1 MTTPDP
7 AGPVARL
14 LRYANEVH
22 GLAGRCGRPDLAEVL
37 AASAARWKDE
47 CTDIVVAGAQKRGKS
62 RLLNT
67 LVGHPDLLPVD
78 ADVATNCFLSLRR
91 GPGPA
96 AVVHRSTEQGLVQTP
111 ITVESIPDYASMRGD
126 AGKRRD
132 VVSVDITL
140 DNPLLDGLRLLD
152 TPGVDS
158 LTVGHRQVTVAMLQ
172 RADALLFTLS
182 AQDQPVLRHELEF
195 LAEAAERVQAI
206 AFVLTKV
213 EDSAN
218 WQRLQEENKARL
230 RTFVTEAIAATPGR
244 AATLKALLEAPWIPV
259 SSKLAEAAEVKRR
272 EGRRERADTLRAR
285 SGMDVLERRLRG
297 FAEGR
302 ESARG
307 ATVVAAAL
315 SVLGSLATG
324 AGDDVAVGSED
335 EGDVTTRLAEVDA
348 ELTGLAEL
356 SARRR
361 AGAVANTF
369 LGREVAGIV
378 AARVAE
384 IRQPYENAIATLKS
398 QAQLDKYMT
407 ELPESA
413 QRSLEAAWTQIV
425 YDVETLA
432 RTTLNSFAGDLGLDP
447 VELAADRRAM
457 PNLTQVQVK
466 GDQAADDPVNVDMV
480 RDVLPS
486 VSMGLSFGGLAAA
499 LLGPVGFILVA
510 PALGAAIFMGRRS
523 LEKVQRSQAAI
534 RGALRDQFAV
544 VSREMTLDL
553 ERMVATWRVGVEQA
567 ADESLLRRRKELEG
581 RRAELKSASAR
592 SAADRLRAR
601 QSGKDRI
608 AAIDALTARGH
619 ELRGELATA
628 VAALGAAVAPPA
640 TSATPAAPGA
650 PVGA

>member
-7 AGPVARL
+7 NGPVARL

-22 GLAGRCGRPDLAEVL
+22 ALAGRCGRKDLAEVL
-37 AASAARWKDE
+37 AACAARWKDE

-67 LVGHPDLLPVD
+67 LVGHPDLVPVD

-91 GPGPA
+91 GPKLT
-96 AVVHRSTEQGLVQTP
+96 AVVHRSTDAGPVQLP

-218 WQRLQEENKARL
+218 WRTLMEENQARL
-230 RTFVTEAIAATPGR
+230 RTFVTEAVAENPARAVTLTP
-244 AATLKALLEAPWIPV
+244 LLSAPWIPV
-259 SSKLAEAAEVKRR
+259 SSKLAEAAEAKRR
-272 EGRRERADTLRAR
+272 EGRLERADALRAR
-285 SGMDVLERRLRG
+285 SGMDALERHLRA

-315 SVLGSLATG
+315 SVLSSLSTTAQ
-324 AGDDVAVGSED
+324 DDVAAGSDD
-335 EGDVTTRLAEVDA
+335 EGDVTARLAQVEADLEGLT
-348 ELTGLAEL
+348 ELA
-356 SARRR
+356 ARRR

-384 IRQPYENAIATLKS
+384 IRQPYENAIATLKK
-398 QAQLDKYMT
+398 QEQVDRYMA
-407 ELPESA
+407 ELPMSV
-413 QRSLEAAWTQIV
+413 QRSLEAAWSQIV
-425 YDVETLA
+425 YDVESLA
-432 RTTLNSFAGDLGLDP
+432 RRTLDAFARDLGLDP
-447 VELAADRRAM
+447 VEFAADPSAM
-457 PNLTQVQVK
+457 PNLSQVQVRK
-466 GDQAADDPVNVDMV
+466 DASADVPGEVDMV

-486 VSMGLSFGGLAAA
+486 ASIGLSLGGFAAS
-499 LLGPVGFILVA
+499 LLGPVGFLLVA
-510 PALGAAIFMGRRS
+510 PAIGAAIFMGRRS
-523 LEKVQRSQAAI
+523 MEKVQRNQAAI
-534 RGALRDQFAV
+534 RGALRDQFAA

-567 ADESLLRRRKELEG
+567 ADESLMKRRKELEG
-581 RRAELKSASAR
+581 RRAELKAASAR
-592 SAADRLRAR
+592 SAADRRKAR
-601 QSGKDRI
+601 ESGQDRI
-608 AAIDALTARGH
+608 AAIETLTRRGQ
-619 ELRGELATA
+619 ELRRELATA
-628 VAALGAAVAPPA
+628 VAALGAGQEA
-640 TSATPAAPGA
+640 SPAAP
-650 PVGA
+650 

>member
-7 AGPVARL
+7 TGPVARL

-22 GLAGRCGRPDLAEVL
+22 ALAGQCGRQDLAEVL
-37 AASAARWKDE
+37 AACAGRWKDE

-91 GPGPA
+91 GPRLA
-96 AVVHRSTEQGLVQTP
+96 AVVHRSTDSGPLQTP
-111 ITVESIPDYASMRGD
+111 ITIESIPDYASMRGD

-172 RADALLFTLS
+172 RADALLFALS

-206 AFVLTKV
+206 VFVLTKV
-213 EDSAN
+213 EDSTN
-218 WQRLQEENKARL
+218 WRNLQEENKSRL
-230 RTFVTEAIAATPGR
+230 RTFVTEAIAADPAR
-244 AATLKALLEAPWIPV
+244 AATLAPLLEAPWIPV
-259 SSKLAEAAEVKRR
+259 SAKLAEAAEAKRR
-272 EGRRERADTLRAR
+272 EGREERANTLRAR
-285 SGMDVLERRLRG
+285 SGMDALERHLRA

-315 SVLGSLATG
+315 SVLGSLTTSAK
-324 AGDDVAVGSED
+324 DDVAAGSD
-335 EGDVTTRLAEVDA
+335 DDGDVAARLAEVDA
-348 ELTGLAEL
+348 DLAALAEL

-361 AGAVANTF
+361 AGMVANTF
-369 LGREVAGIV
+369 IGREVGGIV
-378 AARVAE
+378 GARVAE
-384 IRQPYENAIATLKS
+384 IRQPYENTIATLKK
-398 QAQLDKYMT
+398 QAQIDQYMA
-407 ELPESA
+407 ELPVSV
-413 QRSLEAAWTQIV
+413 QRSLEAAWSQIV
-425 YDVETLA
+425 YDVERLA
-432 RTTLNSFAGDLGLDP
+432 RTTLDAFARDLGLDP
-447 VELAADRRAM
+447 VELTADRQAM
-457 PNLTQVQVK
+457 PNLSQVQVK
-466 GDQAADDPVNVDMV
+466 GDMAAEAPESVDII

-486 VSMGLSFGGLAAA
+486 ASIGLSLGGFATA

-510 PALGAAIFMGRRS
+510 PAIGAAIFMGRRS
-523 LEKVQRSQAAI
+523 MEKVQRSQAAI

-544 VSREMTLDL
+544 VTREMTLDL
-553 ERMVATWRVGVEQA
+553 ERMVATWRVSVEQA
-567 ADESLLRRRKELEG
+567 ADDTLARRRRELET

-592 SAADRLRAR
+592 SAADRLKAR
-601 QSGKDRI
+601 KSGQERI
-608 AAIDALTARGH
+608 AAIGTLTTRGH
-619 ELRGELATA
+619 ELRKELAGA
-628 VAALGAAVAPPA
+628 VAALGTEQPVPA
-640 TSATPAAPGA
+640 GT
-650 PVGA
+650 

>member
-7 AGPVARL
+7 TGPVARL

-22 GLAGRCGRPDLAEVL
+22 ALAGQCGRKDLAEVL
-37 AASAARWKDE
+37 AACAGRWKDE

-91 GPGPA
+91 GPRLA
-96 AVVHRSTEQGLVQTP
+96 AVVHRSTDAGPVQTP

-218 WQRLQEENKARL
+218 WRALQEENKARL
-230 RTFVTEAIAATPGR
+230 RTFVTEAIAASPGR
-244 AATLKALLEAPWIPV
+244 AATLAPLLEAPWIPV
-259 SSKLAEAAEVKRR
+259 SAKLAEAAEVKRR
-272 EGRRERADTLRAR
+272 EGRTERADTLRAR
-285 SGMDVLERRLRG
+285 SGMDVLERHLRG

-302 ESARG
+302 DSARG

-324 AGDDVAVGSED
+324 AKDDVAVGSDD
-335 EGDVTTRLAEVDA
+335 EGDVTARLAEVDA
-348 ELTGLAEL
+348 GLAEL
-356 SARRR
+356 TELAGRRR

-378 AARVAE
+378 AARVSE
-384 IRQPYENAIATLKS
+384 IRQPYENTIATLKK
-398 QAQLDKYMT
+398 QAQIDQYMA
-407 ELPESA
+407 ELPESV
-413 QRSLEAAWTQIV
+413 QRSLEAAWSQIV
-425 YDVETLA
+425 YDVEKLA
-432 RTTLNSFAGDLGLDP
+432 RTTLDAFARDLGLDP
-447 VELAADRRAM
+447 VDLATDGRAM

-466 GDQAADDPVNVDMV
+466 GDMAADDPGSVDLI

-486 VSMGLSFGGLAAA
+486 ASIGLSLGGFATA

-510 PALGAAIFMGRRS
+510 PAIGAAIFMGRRS
-523 LEKVQRSQAAI
+523 MEKVQRSQAAI
-534 RGALRDQFAV
+534 RGALRDQFSV
-544 VSREMTLDL
+544 VAREMTLDL
-553 ERMVATWRVGVEQA
+553 ERMVATWRVGVEQT
-567 ADESLLRRRKELEG
+567 ADESLARRRRELET

-592 SAADRLRAR
+592 SAADRLKAR
-601 QSGKDRI
+601 KSGEDRI
-608 AAIDALTARGH
+608 AAIGTLTTRGQ
-619 ELRGELATA
+619 ELRRELATA
-628 VAALGAAVAPPA
+628 VAALGAERPVPAP
-640 TSATPAAPGA
+640 TT
-650 PVGA
+650 

>member
-7 AGPVARL
+7 NGPVARL

-22 GLAGRCGRPDLAEVL
+22 ALAGRCGREDLAKVL
-37 AASAARWKDE
+37 AACAGRWKDE

-91 GPGPA
+91 GPA
-96 AVVHRSTEQGLVQTP
+96 LTAVVHRSTDSGPVQTP

-132 VVSVDITL
+132 VVSVDVTL
-140 DNPLLDGLRLLD
+140 DTPLLDGLRLLD

-206 AFVLTKV
+206 VFVLTKV

-218 WQRLQEENKARL
+218 WQSLQEENKARL
-230 RTFVTEAIAATPGR
+230 RTFVTQAVAENPAR
-244 AATLKALLEAPWIPV
+244 AATLCPLLEAPWIPV
-259 SSKLAEAAEVKRR
+259 SSKLAEAAEARRR
-272 EGRRERADTLRAR
+272 EGRQERADTLRAR
-285 SGMDVLERRLRG
+285 SGMDVLERHLRG

-302 ESARG
+302 DSARG

-315 SVLGSLATG
+315 SVLGALTAG
-324 AGDDVAVGSED
+324 AEDDVAAGSDD
-335 EGDVTTRLAEVDA
+335 EGDVTARLAEVEA

-356 SARRR
+356 AGRRR

-384 IRQPYENAIATLKS
+384 IRQPYENAIATLKT
-398 QAQLDKYMT
+398 QAQLDKYMA
-407 ELPESA
+407 ELPESV
-413 QRSLEAAWTQIV
+413 QRSLEAVWSQIV
-425 YDVETLA
+425 YDVENLA
-432 RTTLNSFAGDLGLDP
+432 KGTLNAFARDLGLDP
-447 VELAADRRAM
+447 VELAADGRAM
-457 PNLTQVQVK
+457 PSLTQVQVK
-466 GDQAADDPVNVDMV
+466 GDLAADDPGHVDLV
-480 RDVLPS
+480 RDVLPAS
-486 VSMGLSFGGLAAA
+486 SMGLSFGGLAAA

-510 PALGAAIFMGRRS
+510 PAIGAAIFLGRRS

-544 VSREMTLDL
+544 VAREMTLDL
-553 ERMVATWRVGVEQA
+553 ERMVATWRVGVEQT
-567 ADESLLRRRKELEG
+567 ADESLMRRRKELEG
-581 RRAELKSASAR
+581 RRAELKTASTR
-592 SAADRLRAR
+592 SAADRRKAR
-601 QSGKDRI
+601 QSGEDRI
-608 AAIDALTARGH
+608 TAIASLTARGH
-619 ELRGELATA
+619 ELRKELAAA
-628 VAALGAAVAPPA
+628 VAALGAAPA
-640 TSATPAAPGA
+640 GTPGS
-650 PVGA
+650 

>member
-7 AGPVARL
+7 TGPVARL

-22 GLAGRCGRPDLAEVL
+22 ALAGQCGRQDLAEVL
-37 AASAARWKDE
+37 AACAGRWKDE

-91 GPGPA
+91 GPRLA
-96 AVVHRSTEQGLVQTP
+96 AVVHRSTDSGPLQTP
-111 ITVESIPDYASMRGD
+111 ITIESIPDYASMRGD

-172 RADALLFTLS
+172 RADALLFALS

-206 AFVLTKV
+206 VFVLTKV
-213 EDSAN
+213 EDSTN
-218 WQRLQEENKARL
+218 WRNLQEENRTRL
-230 RTFVTEAIAATPGR
+230 RTFVTEAIAADPAR
-244 AATLKALLEAPWIPV
+244 AATLAPLLEAPWIPV
-259 SSKLAEAAEVKRR
+259 SAKLAEAAEAKRR
-272 EGRRERADTLRAR
+272 EGREERANTLRAR
-285 SGMDVLERRLRG
+285 SGMDALERHLRA

-315 SVLGSLATG
+315 SVLGSLVTSAK
-324 AGDDVAVGSED
+324 DDVAAGSD
-335 EGDVTTRLAEVDA
+335 DDGDVTARLAEVDA
-348 ELTGLAEL
+348 DLAGLAEL

-361 AGAVANTF
+361 AGMVANTF
-369 LGREVAGIV
+369 IGREVGGIV
-378 AARVAE
+378 GARVAE
-384 IRQPYENAIATLKS
+384 IRQPYENTIATLKK
-398 QAQLDKYMT
+398 QAQIDQYMA
-407 ELPESA
+407 ELPVSV
-413 QRSLEAAWTQIV
+413 QRSLEAAWSQIV
-425 YDVETLA
+425 YDVEKLA
-432 RTTLNSFAGDLGLDP
+432 RTTLDAFARDLGLDP
-447 VELAADRRAM
+447 IELTADRQAM
-457 PNLTQVQVK
+457 PNLSQVQVR
-466 GDQAADDPVNVDMV
+466 GDMAAEAPESVDLI

-486 VSMGLSFGGLAAA
+486 ASIGLSLGGFATA

-510 PALGAAIFMGRRS
+510 PAIGAAIFMGRRS
-523 LEKVQRSQAAI
+523 MEKVQRSQAAI

-544 VSREMTLDL
+544 VTREMTLDL
-553 ERMVATWRVGVEQA
+553 ERMVATWRVSVEQA
-567 ADESLLRRRKELEG
+567 ADDTLARRRRELET

-592 SAADRLRAR
+592 SAADRLKAR
-601 QSGKDRI
+601 KSGQDRI
-608 AAIDALTARGH
+608 AAIGTLTTRGH
-619 ELRGELATA
+619 ELRKELAGA
-628 VAALGAAVAPPA
+628 VAALGTEQPVPA
-640 TSATPAAPGA
+640 GT
-650 PVGA
+650 

>member
-7 AGPVARL
+7 TGPVARL

-22 GLAGRCGRPDLAEVL
+22 ALAGQCGRQDLAEVL
-37 AASAARWKDE
+37 AACAGRWKDE

-91 GPGPA
+91 GPRLA
-96 AVVHRSTEQGLVQTP
+96 AVVHRSTDSGPLQTP
-111 ITVESIPDYASMRGD
+111 ITIESIPDYASMRGD

-172 RADALLFTLS
+172 RADALLFALS

-206 AFVLTKV
+206 VFVLTKV
-213 EDSAN
+213 EDSTN
-218 WQRLQEENKARL
+218 WRNLQEENRTRL
-230 RTFVTEAIAATPGR
+230 RTFVTEAIAADPAR
-244 AATLKALLEAPWIPV
+244 AATLAPLLEAPWIPV
-259 SSKLAEAAEVKRR
+259 SAKLAEAAEAKRR
-272 EGRRERADTLRAR
+272 EGREERANTLRAR
-285 SGMDVLERRLRG
+285 SGMDALERHLRA

-315 SVLGSLATG
+315 SVLGSLATS
-324 AGDDVAVGSED
+324 AKDDVAAGSD
-335 EGDVTTRLAEVDA
+335 DDGDVTARLAEVDA
-348 ELTGLAEL
+348 DLAGLAEL

-361 AGAVANTF
+361 AGMVANTF
-369 LGREVAGIV
+369 IGREVGGIV
-378 AARVAE
+378 GARVAE
-384 IRQPYENAIATLKS
+384 IRQPYENTIATLKK
-398 QAQLDKYMT
+398 QAQIDQYMA
-407 ELPESA
+407 ELPVSV
-413 QRSLEAAWTQIV
+413 QRSLEAAWSQIV
-425 YDVETLA
+425 YDVEKLA
-432 RTTLNSFAGDLGLDP
+432 RTTLDAFARDLGLDP
-447 VELAADRRAM
+447 VELTADRQAM
-457 PNLTQVQVK
+457 PNLSQVQVK
-466 GDQAADDPVNVDMV
+466 GDMAAEAPESVDLI

-486 VSMGLSFGGLAAA
+486 ASIGLSLGGFATA

-510 PALGAAIFMGRRS
+510 PAIGAAIFMGRRS
-523 LEKVQRSQAAI
+523 MEKVQRSQAAI

-544 VSREMTLDL
+544 VTREMTLDL
-553 ERMVATWRVGVEQA
+553 ERMVATWRVSVEQA
-567 ADESLLRRRKELEG
+567 ADDTLARRRRELET

-592 SAADRLRAR
+592 SAADRLKAR
-601 QSGKDRI
+601 KSGQDRI
-608 AAIDALTARGH
+608 AAIGTLTTRGH
-619 ELRGELATA
+619 ELRKELAGA
-628 VAALGAAVAPPA
+628 VAALGTEQPVPA
-640 TSATPAAPGA
+640 GT
-650 PVGA
+650 

>member
-7 AGPVARL
+7 TGPVARL

-22 GLAGRCGRPDLAEVL
+22 ALAGQCGRQDLAEVL
-37 AASAARWKDE
+37 AACAGRWKDE

-91 GPGPA
+91 GPRLA
-96 AVVHRSTEQGLVQTP
+96 AVVHRSTDSGPLQTP
-111 ITVESIPDYASMRGD
+111 ITIESIPDYASMRGD

-172 RADALLFTLS
+172 RADALLFALS

-206 AFVLTKV
+206 VFVLTKV
-213 EDSAN
+213 EDSTN
-218 WQRLQEENKARL
+218 WRNLQEENRTRL
-230 RTFVTEAIAATPGR
+230 RTFVTEAIAADPAR
-244 AATLKALLEAPWIPV
+244 AATLAPLLEAPWIPV
-259 SSKLAEAAEVKRR
+259 SAKLAEAAEAKRR
-272 EGRRERADTLRAR
+272 EGREERANTLRAR
-285 SGMDVLERRLRG
+285 SGMDALERHLRA

-315 SVLGSLATG
+315 SVLGSLATS
-324 AGDDVAVGSED
+324 AKDDVAAGSD
-335 EGDVTTRLAEVDA
+335 DDGDVTARLAEVDA
-348 ELTGLAEL
+348 DLAGLAEL

-361 AGAVANTF
+361 AGMVANTF
-369 LGREVAGIV
+369 IGREVGGIV
-378 AARVAE
+378 GARVAE
-384 IRQPYENAIATLKS
+384 IRQPYENTIATLKK
-398 QAQLDKYMT
+398 QAQIDQYMA
-407 ELPESA
+407 ELPVSV
-413 QRSLEAAWTQIV
+413 QRSLEAAWSQIV
-425 YDVETLA
+425 YDVEKLA
-432 RTTLNSFAGDLGLDP
+432 RTTLDAFARDLGLDP
-447 VELAADRRAM
+447 IELTADRQAM
-457 PNLTQVQVK
+457 PNLSQVQVR
-466 GDQAADDPVNVDMV
+466 GDMAAEAPESVDLI

-486 VSMGLSFGGLAAA
+486 ASIGLSLGGFATA

-510 PALGAAIFMGRRS
+510 PAIGAAIFMGRRS
-523 LEKVQRSQAAI
+523 MEKVQRSQAAI

-544 VSREMTLDL
+544 VTREMTLDL
-553 ERMVATWRVGVEQA
+553 ERMVATWRVSVEQA
-567 ADESLLRRRKELEG
+567 ADDTLARRRRELET

-592 SAADRLRAR
+592 SAADRLKAR
-601 QSGKDRI
+601 KSGQDRI
-608 AAIDALTARGH
+608 AAIGTLTTRGH
-619 ELRGELATA
+619 ELRKELAGA
-628 VAALGAAVAPPA
+628 VAALGTEQPVPA
-640 TSATPAAPGA
+640 GT
-650 PVGA
+650 

>member
-7 AGPVARL
+7 NGPVARL

-22 GLAGRCGRPDLAEVL
+22 ALAGRCGREDLAKVL
-37 AASAARWKDE
+37 AACAGRWKDE

-91 GPGPA
+91 GPA
-96 AVVHRSTEQGLVQTP
+96 LTAVVHRSTDSGPVQTP

-132 VVSVDITL
+132 VVSVDVTL
-140 DNPLLDGLRLLD
+140 DTPLLDGLRLLD

-206 AFVLTKV
+206 VFVLTKV

-218 WQRLQEENKARL
+218 WQSLQEENKARL
-230 RTFVTEAIAATPGR
+230 RTFVTQAVAENPAR
-244 AATLKALLEAPWIPV
+244 AATLCPLLEAPWIPV
-259 SSKLAEAAEVKRR
+259 SSKLAEAAEARRR
-272 EGRRERADTLRAR
+272 EGRQERADTLRAR
-285 SGMDVLERRLRG
+285 SGMDVLERHLRG

-302 ESARG
+302 DSARG

-315 SVLGSLATG
+315 SVLGALTAG
-324 AGDDVAVGSED
+324 AEDDVAAGSDD
-335 EGDVTTRLAEVDA
+335 EGDVTARLAEVEA

-356 SARRR
+356 AGRRR

-384 IRQPYENAIATLKS
+384 IRQPYENAIATLKT
-398 QAQLDKYMT
+398 QAQLDKYMA
-407 ELPESA
+407 ELPESV
-413 QRSLEAAWTQIV
+413 QRSLEAVWSQIV
-425 YDVETLA
+425 YDVENLA
-432 RTTLNSFAGDLGLDP
+432 KGTLNAFARDLGLDP
-447 VELAADRRAM
+447 VELAADGRAM
-457 PNLTQVQVK
+457 PSLTQVQVK
-466 GDQAADDPVNVDMV
+466 GDLAADDPGHVDLV
-480 RDVLPS
+480 RDVLPAS
-486 VSMGLSFGGLAAA
+486 SMGLSFGGLAAA

-510 PALGAAIFMGRRS
+510 PAIGAAIFLGRRS

-544 VSREMTLDL
+544 VAREMTLDL
-553 ERMVATWRVGVEQA
+553 ERMVATWRVGVEQT
-567 ADESLLRRRKELEG
+567 ADESLMRRRKELEG
-581 RRAELKSASAR
+581 RRAELKTASTR
-592 SAADRLRAR
+592 SAADRRRAR
-601 QSGKDRI
+601 QSGEDRI
-608 AAIDALTARGH
+608 TAIASLTTRGH
-619 ELRGELATA
+619 ELRKELAAA
-628 VAALGAAVAPPA
+628 VAALGAAPA
-640 TSATPAAPGA
+640 GTPGS
-650 PVGA
+650 

>member
-22 GLAGRCGRPDLAEVL
+22 ALAGQCGRKDLAEVL
-37 AASAARWKDE
+37 AACAGRWKDE

-67 LVGHPDLLPVD
+67 LVSHPDLLPVD

-91 GPGPA
+91 GPRLA
-96 AVVHRSTEQGLVQTP
+96 AVVHRGTDAGPVEMP
-111 ITVESIPDYASMRGD
+111 ITIESIPDYASMRGD

-218 WQRLQEENKARL
+218 WRALQEENKTRL
-230 RTFVTEAIAATPGR
+230 ATFVTEAIAADPRR
-244 AATLKALLEAPWIPV
+244 AATLAPLLEAPWIPV
-259 SSKLAEAAEVKRR
+259 SAKLAEAAEAKRR
-272 EGRRERADTLRAR
+272 EGRTERADTLRAR
-285 SGMDVLERRLRG
+285 SGMDVLERYLRG

-302 ESARG
+302 DSARG

-315 SVLGSLATG
+315 SVLASLATG
-324 AGDDVAVGSED
+324 AKDDVAAGSDD
-335 EGDVTTRLAEVDA
+335 EGDVTARLAEVDA
-348 ELTGLAEL
+348 GLAEL
-356 SARRR
+356 AELAGRRR

-378 AARVAE
+378 AARVSE
-384 IRQPYENAIATLKS
+384 IRQPYENTIATLKK
-398 QAQLDKYMT
+398 QAQIDQYMA
-407 ELPESA
+407 ELPESV
-413 QRSLEAAWTQIV
+413 QRSLEAAWSQIV
-425 YDVETLA
+425 YDVEKLS
-432 RTTLNSFAGDLGLDP
+432 RTTLDAFARDLGLDP
-447 VELAADRRAM
+447 VDLATDGRAM
-457 PNLTQVQVK
+457 PSLSQVQVR
-466 GDQAADDPVNVDMV
+466 GDLAADDPGSVDLV

-486 VSMGLSFGGLAAA
+486 ASIGLSLGGFATA

-510 PALGAAIFMGRRS
+510 PAIGAAIFMGRRS
-523 LEKVQRSQAAI
+523 MEKVQRSQAAI
-534 RGALRDQFAV
+534 RGALRDQFSV
-544 VSREMTLDL
+544 VAREMTLDL
-553 ERMVATWRVGVEQA
+553 ERMVATWRVGVEQT
-567 ADESLLRRRKELEG
+567 ADESLARRRRELET

-592 SAADRLRAR
+592 SAAERLKAR
-601 QSGKDRI
+601 KSGEDRI
-608 AAIDALTARGH
+608 AAIGTLTKRGE
-619 ELRGELATA
+619 ELRKELATA
-628 VAALGAAVAPPA
+628 VAALGAERPV
-640 TSATPAAPGA
+640 PAAT
-650 PVGA
+650 

>member
-7 AGPVARL
+7 TGPVTRL

-22 GLAGRCGRPDLAEVL
+22 ALAGQCGRKDLAEVL
-37 AASAARWKDE
+37 AACAGRWKDE

-67 LVGHPDLLPVD
+67 LVAHPDLLPVD

-91 GPGPA
+91 GPRLA
-96 AVVHRSTEQGLVQTP
+96 AVVHRSTDAGPVQTP

-218 WQRLQEENKARL
+218 WRALQEENKARL
-230 RTFVTEAIAATPGR
+230 RTFVTEAIAASPGR
-244 AATLKALLEAPWIPV
+244 AATLAPLLEAPWIPV
-259 SSKLAEAAEVKRR
+259 SAKLAEAAAVKRR
-272 EGRRERADTLRAR
+272 EGRTERADTLRAR
-285 SGMDVLERRLRG
+285 SGMDVLERHLRG

-302 ESARG
+302 DSARG

-324 AGDDVAVGSED
+324 AKDDVAVGSDD
-335 EGDVTTRLAEVDA
+335 EGDVTARLAEVDA
-348 ELTGLAEL
+348 GLAEL
-356 SARRR
+356 TELAGRRR

-378 AARVAE
+378 AARVSE
-384 IRQPYENAIATLKS
+384 IRQPYENTIATLKK
-398 QAQLDKYMT
+398 QAQIDQYMA
-407 ELPESA
+407 ELPESV
-413 QRSLEAAWTQIV
+413 QRSLEAAWSQIV
-425 YDVETLA
+425 YDVEKLA
-432 RTTLNSFAGDLGLDP
+432 RTTLDAFARDLGLDP
-447 VELAADRRAM
+447 VDLATDGRAM

-466 GDQAADDPVNVDMV
+466 GDIAADDPGSVDLI

-486 VSMGLSFGGLAAA
+486 ASIGLSLGGFATA

-510 PALGAAIFMGRRS
+510 PAIGAAIFMGRRS
-523 LEKVQRSQAAI
+523 MEKVQRSQAAI
-534 RGALRDQFAV
+534 RGALRDQFSV
-544 VSREMTLDL
+544 VAREMTLDL
-553 ERMVATWRVGVEQA
+553 ERMVATWRVGVEQT
-567 ADESLLRRRKELEG
+567 ADESLARRRRELET

-592 SAADRLRAR
+592 SAADRLKAR
-601 QSGKDRI
+601 KSGEDRI
-608 AAIDALTARGH
+608 AAIATLTTRGQ

-628 VAALGAAVAPPA
+628 VAALGAERPVPA
-640 TSATPAAPGA
+640 TTT
-650 PVGA
+650 

>member
-7 AGPVARL
+7 NGPVARL

-22 GLAGRCGRPDLAEVL
+22 ALAGRCGREDLAKVL
-37 AASAARWKDE
+37 AACAGRWKDE

-91 GPGPA
+91 GPA
-96 AVVHRSTEQGLVQTP
+96 LTAVVHRSTDGGPVQTP

-132 VVSVDITL
+132 VVSVDVTL
-140 DNPLLDGLRLLD
+140 DTPLLDGLRLLD

-206 AFVLTKV
+206 VFVLTKV

-218 WQRLQEENKARL
+218 WQSLQEENKARL
-230 RTFVTEAIAATPGR
+230 RTFVTQAVAENPAR
-244 AATLKALLEAPWIPV
+244 AATLCPLLEAPWIPV
-259 SSKLAEAAEVKRR
+259 SSKLAEAAEARRR
-272 EGRRERADTLRAR
+272 EGRQERADTLRAR
-285 SGMDVLERRLRG
+285 SGMDVLERHLRG

-302 ESARG
+302 DSARG

-315 SVLGSLATG
+315 SVLDALTAG
-324 AGDDVAVGSED
+324 AEDDVAAGSDD
-335 EGDVTTRLAEVDA
+335 EGDVTARLAEVEA

-356 SARRR
+356 AGRRR

-384 IRQPYENAIATLKS
+384 IRQPYENAIATLKT
-398 QAQLDKYMT
+398 QAQLDKYMA
-407 ELPESA
+407 ELPESV
-413 QRSLEAAWTQIV
+413 QRSLEAVWSQIV
-425 YDVETLA
+425 YDVENLA
-432 RTTLNSFAGDLGLDP
+432 KGTLNAFARDLGLDP
-447 VELAADRRAM
+447 VELAADGRAM
-457 PNLTQVQVK
+457 PSLTQVQVK
-466 GDQAADDPVNVDMV
+466 GDLAADDPGHVDLV
-480 RDVLPS
+480 RDVLPAS
-486 VSMGLSFGGLAAA
+486 SMGLSFGGLAAA

-510 PALGAAIFMGRRS
+510 PAIGAAIYLGRRS

-544 VSREMTLDL
+544 VAREMTLDL
-553 ERMVATWRVGVEQA
+553 ERMVATWRVGVEQT
-567 ADESLLRRRKELEG
+567 ADESLMRRRKELEG
-581 RRAELKSASAR
+581 RRAELKTASTR
-592 SAADRLRAR
+592 SAADRRRAR
-601 QSGKDRI
+601 QSGEDRI
-608 AAIDALTARGH
+608 TAIASLTTRGH
-619 ELRGELATA
+619 ELRTELAAA
-628 VAALGAAVAPPA
+628 VAALGAAPA
-640 TSATPAAPGA
+640 GTPGS
-650 PVGA
+650 

>member
-1 MTTPDP
+1 MTTPEQ

-22 GLAGRCGRPDLAEVL
+22 GLAGRCGRQDLAEVL

-91 GPGPA
+91 GPRLT
-96 AVVHRSTEQGLVQTP
+96 AVVHRNTGTGLVETP

-206 AFVLTKV
+206 VFVLTKV
-213 EDSAN
+213 EDSTN
-218 WQRLQEENKARL
+218 WRSLQEENQARL
-230 RTFVTEAIAATPGR
+230 RTFVTEAIAADPGR
-244 AATLKALLEAPWIPV
+244 AATLSPLLRAPWIPV
-259 SSKLAEAAEVKRR
+259 SSKLAEAAAAKRR
-272 EGRRERADTLRAR
+272 EGRAERADALRAR
-285 SGMDVLERRLRG
+285 SGMDVLERHLRG

-307 ATVVAAAL
+307 ATVVSAAL
-315 SVLGSLATG
+315 SVLNALATG
-324 AGDDVAVGSED
+324 AQDDVAAGSD
-335 EGDVTTRLAEVDA
+335 DAGDVTARLAKLDA
-348 ELTGLAEL
+348 ELAALGEL
-356 SARRR
+356 VARRR

-369 LGREVAGIV
+369 LGREVGGIV

-384 IRQPYENAIATLKS
+384 IRQPYENAIATLKK
-398 QAQLDKYMT
+398 QEQIDRYMA
-407 ELPESA
+407 ELPESV
-413 QRSLEAAWTQIV
+413 QRSLEAAWSQIV
-425 YDVETLA
+425 FDVEKLA
-432 RTTLNSFAGDLGLDP
+432 RTTLDAFARDLGLGP
-447 VELAADRRAM
+447 VELSADRSGM
-457 PNLTQVQVK
+457 PNLSQVQVK
-466 GDQAADDPVNVDMV
+466 GDQAADAPVDVDMV

-486 VSMGLSFGGLAAA
+486 ISMAASFGGLAAA
-499 LLGPVGFILVA
+499 MLGPIGFLLVA
-510 PALGAAIFMGRRS
+510 PAIGASIFLGRRS
-523 LEKVQRSQAAI
+523 LEKVQRNQAAI
-534 RGALRDQFAV
+534 RGALRDQFSV
-544 VSREMTLDL
+544 VAREMTLDL

-567 ADESLLRRRKELEG
+567 ADDSLTRRRKELES

-592 SAADRLRAR
+592 SAADRQKSR
-601 QSGKDRI
+601 QSGQDRI
-608 AAIDALTARGH
+608 SAINTLTRRGH
-619 ELRGELATA
+619 ALREELATA
-628 VAALGAAVAPPA
+628 VAALGAA
-640 TSATPAAPGA
+640 PAAAPA
-650 PVGA
+650 PVS

>member
-7 AGPVARL
+7 NSPVTRL

-22 GLAGRCGRPDLAEVL
+22 ALAGRCGRKDLAEVL
-37 AASAARWKDE
+37 ASCAARWKDE

-78 ADVATNCFLSLRR
+78 ADVATDCFLSVRR
-91 GPGPA
+91 GPRLT
-96 AVVHRSTEQGLVQTP
+96 AVVHRSTDAGPVQTP

-126 AGKRRD
+126 AGRRRD

-213 EDSAN
+213 EDSNN
-218 WQRLQEENKARL
+218 WRALMEENQARL
-230 RTFVTEAIAATPGR
+230 RTFVAQAVAENPAR
-244 AATLKALLEAPWIPV
+244 AETLEPLLTAPWIPV
-259 SSKLAEAAEVKRR
+259 SAKLAEAAAAKRR
-272 EGRRERADTLRAR
+272 EGRQERADALRAR
-285 SGMDVLERRLRG
+285 SGMDVLERHLRA

-302 ESARG
+302 EFARG
-307 ATVVAAAL
+307 ATVVSAAL
-315 SVLGSLATG
+315 SVLESLAAT
-324 AGDDVAVGSED
+324 AQDDVAAGSDD
-335 EGDVTTRLAEVDA
+335 EGDAAARLAQVEADLEGLN
-348 ELTGLAEL
+348 ELT
-356 SARRR
+356 ARRR

-384 IRQPYENAIATLKS
+384 IRQPYENAITALKK
-398 QAQLDKYMT
+398 QDQVDRYMA
-407 ELPESA
+407 ELPMSV
-413 QRSLEAAWTQIV
+413 QRSLEAAWSQIV
-425 YDVETLA
+425 YDVEVLA
-432 RTTLNSFAGDLGLDP
+432 RNTLDAFARDLGLDP
-447 VELAADRRAM
+447 VAFAADRGAM
-457 PNLTQVQVK
+457 PVLSQVEVRK
-466 GDQAADDPVNVDMV
+466 DAMADAPGEVDMI

-486 VSMGLSFGGLAAA
+486 ASIGLSLGGFAAT

-510 PALGAAIFMGRRS
+510 PAIGAAMFMGRRS
-523 LEKVQRSQAAI
+523 MEKVQRNQAAI
-534 RGALRDQFAV
+534 RTALRDQFAA

-553 ERMVATWRVGVEQA
+553 ERMVATWRVSVEQA
-567 ADESLLRRRKELEG
+567 ADEHLMRRRKELES
-581 RRAELKSASAR
+581 RRAELKAASAR
-592 SAADRLRAR
+592 SEAERKKAR
-601 QSGKDRI
+601 ESGQDRI
-608 AAIDALTARGH
+608 SAIGTLTRRGQ
-619 ELRGELATA
+619 ELRRELATA
-628 VAALGAAVAPPA
+628 VAALGAGPASAPA
-640 TSATPAAPGA
+640 GAAAPAG
-650 PVGA
+650 G

>member
-7 AGPVARL
+7 TGPVARL

-22 GLAGRCGRPDLAEVL
+22 ALAGQCGRQDLAEVL
-37 AASAARWKDE
+37 AACAGRWKDE

-91 GPGPA
+91 GPRLA
-96 AVVHRSTEQGLVQTP
+96 AVVHRSTDSGPLQTP
-111 ITVESIPDYASMRGD
+111 ITIESIPDYASMRGD

-172 RADALLFTLS
+172 RADALLFALS

-206 AFVLTKV
+206 VFVLTKV
-213 EDSAN
+213 EDSTN
-218 WQRLQEENKARL
+218 WRNLQEENKSRL
-230 RTFVTEAIAATPGR
+230 RTFVTEAIAADPAR
-244 AATLKALLEAPWIPV
+244 AATLAPLLAAPWIPV
-259 SSKLAEAAEVKRR
+259 SAKLAEAAEAKRR
-272 EGRRERADTLRAR
+272 EGREERANTLRAR
-285 SGMDVLERRLRG
+285 SGMDVLERHLRA

-315 SVLGSLATG
+315 SVLGSLTTSAK
-324 AGDDVAVGSED
+324 DDVAAGSD
-335 EGDVTTRLAEVDA
+335 DDGDVTARLAEVDA
-348 ELTGLAEL
+348 DLAALAEL

-361 AGAVANTF
+361 AGMVANTF
-369 LGREVAGIV
+369 IGREVGGIV
-378 AARVAE
+378 GARVAE
-384 IRQPYENAIATLKS
+384 IRQPYENTIATLKK
-398 QAQLDKYMT
+398 QAQIDQYMA
-407 ELPESA
+407 ELPVSV
-413 QRSLEAAWTQIV
+413 QRSLEAAWSQIV
-425 YDVETLA
+425 YDVERLA
-432 RTTLNSFAGDLGLDP
+432 RTTLDAFARDLGLDP
-447 VELAADRRAM
+447 VELTADRQAM
-457 PNLTQVQVK
+457 PNLSQVQVK
-466 GDQAADDPVNVDMV
+466 GDLAAEAPESVDII

-486 VSMGLSFGGLAAA
+486 ASIGLSLGGFATA

-510 PALGAAIFMGRRS
+510 PAIGAAIFMGRRS
-523 LEKVQRSQAAI
+523 MEKVQRSQAAI

-544 VSREMTLDL
+544 VTREMTLDL
-553 ERMVATWRVGVEQA
+553 ERMVATWRVSVEQA
-567 ADESLLRRRKELEG
+567 ADDTLARRRRELET

-592 SAADRLRAR
+592 SAADRLKAR
-601 QSGKDRI
+601 KSGQERI
-608 AAIDALTARGH
+608 AAIGTLTTRGH
-619 ELRGELATA
+619 ELRKELAGA
-628 VAALGAAVAPPA
+628 VAALGTEQPVPA
-640 TSATPAAPGA
+640 GT
-650 PVGA
+650 

>member
-7 AGPVARL
+7 NGPVARL

-22 GLAGRCGRPDLAEVL
+22 ALAGRCGREDLAKVL
-37 AASAARWKDE
+37 AACAGRWKDE

-91 GPGPA
+91 GPA
-96 AVVHRSTEQGLVQTP
+96 LTAVVHRSTDGGPVQTP

-132 VVSVDITL
+132 VVSVDVTL
-140 DNPLLDGLRLLD
+140 DTPLLDGLRLLD

-206 AFVLTKV
+206 VFVLTKV

-218 WQRLQEENKARL
+218 WQSLQEENKTRL
-230 RTFVTEAIAATPGR
+230 RTFVTQAVAENPAR
-244 AATLKALLEAPWIPV
+244 AATLCPLLEAPWIPV
-259 SSKLAEAAEVKRR
+259 SSKLAEAAEARRR
-272 EGRRERADTLRAR
+272 EGRQERADTLRAR
-285 SGMDVLERRLRG
+285 SGMDVLERHLRG

-302 ESARG
+302 DSARG

-315 SVLGSLATG
+315 SVLGALTAG
-324 AGDDVAVGSED
+324 AEDDVAAGSDD
-335 EGDVTTRLAEVDA
+335 EGDVTARLAEVEA

-356 SARRR
+356 AGRRR

-384 IRQPYENAIATLKS
+384 IRQPYENAIATLKT
-398 QAQLDKYMT
+398 QAQLDKYMA
-407 ELPESA
+407 ELPESV
-413 QRSLEAAWTQIV
+413 QRSLEAVWSQIV
-425 YDVETLA
+425 YDVENLA
-432 RTTLNSFAGDLGLDP
+432 KGTLNAFARDLGLDP
-447 VELAADRRAM
+447 VELAADGRAM
-457 PNLTQVQVK
+457 PSLTQVQVK
-466 GDQAADDPVNVDMV
+466 GDLAADDPGHVDLV
-480 RDVLPS
+480 RDVLPAS
-486 VSMGLSFGGLAAA
+486 SMGLSFGGLAAA

-510 PALGAAIFMGRRS
+510 PAIGAAIYLGRRS

-544 VSREMTLDL
+544 VAREMTLDL
-553 ERMVATWRVGVEQA
+553 ERMVATWRVGVEQT
-567 ADESLLRRRKELEG
+567 ADESLMRRRKELEG
-581 RRAELKSASAR
+581 RRAELKTASTR
-592 SAADRLRAR
+592 SAADRRRAR
-601 QSGKDRI
+601 QSGEDRI
-608 AAIDALTARGH
+608 TAIASLTTRGH
-619 ELRGELATA
+619 ELRTELAAA
-628 VAALGAAVAPPA
+628 VAALGAAPA
-640 TSATPAAPGA
+640 GTPGS
-650 PVGA
+650 

>member
-22 GLAGRCGRPDLAEVL
+22 ALAGQCGRKDLAEVL
-37 AASAARWKDE
+37 AACAGRWKDE

-67 LVGHPDLLPVD
+67 LVSHPDLLPVD

-91 GPGPA
+91 GPRLA
-96 AVVHRSTEQGLVQTP
+96 AVVHRGTDAGPVQTP

-218 WQRLQEENKARL
+218 WRALQEENKARL
-230 RTFVTEAIAATPGR
+230 RTFVTEAIAASPGR
-244 AATLKALLEAPWIPV
+244 AATLAPLLEAPWIPV
-259 SSKLAEAAEVKRR
+259 SAKLAEAAEVKRR
-272 EGRRERADTLRAR
+272 EGRTERADTLRAR
-285 SGMDVLERRLRG
+285 SGMDVLERHLRG

-302 ESARG
+302 DSARG

-324 AGDDVAVGSED
+324 AKDDVAVGSDD
-335 EGDVTTRLAEVDA
+335 EGDVTARLAEVDA
-348 ELTGLAEL
+348 GLAEL
-356 SARRR
+356 TELAGRRR

-378 AARVAE
+378 AARVSE
-384 IRQPYENAIATLKS
+384 IRQPYENTIATLKK
-398 QAQLDKYMT
+398 QAQIDQYMA
-407 ELPESA
+407 ELPESV
-413 QRSLEAAWTQIV
+413 QRSLEAAWSQIV
-425 YDVETLA
+425 YDVEKLA
-432 RTTLNSFAGDLGLDP
+432 RTTLDAFARDLGLDP
-447 VELAADRRAM
+447 VDLATDGRAM
-457 PNLTQVQVK
+457 PSLTQVQVK
-466 GDQAADDPVNVDMV
+466 GDLAADDPGSVDLI

-486 VSMGLSFGGLAAA
+486 ASIGLSLGGFATA

-510 PALGAAIFMGRRS
+510 PAIGAAIFMGRRS
-523 LEKVQRSQAAI
+523 MEKVQRSQAAI
-534 RGALRDQFAV
+534 RGALRDQFSV
-544 VSREMTLDL
+544 VAREMTLDL
-553 ERMVATWRVGVEQA
+553 ERMVATWRVGVEQT
-567 ADESLLRRRKELEG
+567 ADESLARRRRELET

-592 SAADRLRAR
+592 SAADRLKAR
-601 QSGKDRI
+601 KSGEDRI
-608 AAIDALTARGH
+608 AAIATLTTRGQ
-619 ELRGELATA
+619 ELRRELATA
-628 VAALGAAVAPPA
+628 VAALGAERPV
-640 TSATPAAPGA
+640 PAAT
-650 PVGA
+650 

>member
-7 AGPVARL
+7 NGPVARL

-22 GLAGRCGRPDLAEVL
+22 ALAGQCGRPDLAEVL
-37 AASAARWKDE
+37 AACAGRWKDE

-91 GPGPA
+91 GPRLA
-96 AVVHRSTEQGLVQTP
+96 AVVHRATGAGPVQTP
-111 ITVESIPDYASMRGD
+111 ITVESIPDYASLRGD

-140 DNPLLDGLRLLD
+140 DSPLLDGLRLLD

-218 WQRLQEENKARL
+218 WRSLMEENRARL
-230 RTFVTEAIAATPGR
+230 RTFVTEEIAASPAR
-244 AATLKALLEAPWIPV
+244 AATLAPLLEAPWIPV
-259 SSKLAEAAEVKRR
+259 SAKLAEAAEAKRR
-272 EGRRERADTLRAR
+272 EGRAERADSLRAR
-285 SGMDVLERRLRG
+285 SGMDVLERHLRG

-302 ESARG
+302 DSARG

-315 SVLGSLATG
+315 SVLGSLAAG
-324 AGDDVAVGSED
+324 ARDDVAAGSDD
-335 EGDVTTRLAEVDA
+335 EGDVTERLAAVDA
-348 ELTGLAEL
+348 GLAEL
-356 SARRR
+356 AELAGRRR
-361 AGAVANTF
+361 AGVVANTF

-384 IRQPYENAIATLKS
+384 IRQPYENTIATLKK
-398 QAQLDKYMT
+398 QAQIDQYMA
-407 ELPESA
+407 ELPESV
-413 QRSLEAAWTQIV
+413 QRSLEAAWSQIV
-425 YDVETLA
+425 YDVEKLA
-432 RTTLNSFAGDLGLDP
+432 RTTLDAFARDLGMDP
-447 VELAADRRAM
+447 VDLAGGGRAM
-457 PNLTQVQVK
+457 PGLSQVQVR
-466 GDQAADDPVNVDMV
+466 GDMAADDAGGVDLI

-486 VSMGLSFGGLAAA
+486 ASIGLSLGGFATA
-499 LLGPVGFILVA
+499 LLGPVGFVLVA
-510 PALGAAIFMGRRS
+510 PVIGAAIFAGRRS
-523 LEKVQRSQAAI
+523 MEKVQRSQAAI
-534 RGALRDQFAV
+534 RVALRDQFSV

-553 ERMVATWRVGVEQA
+553 ERMVATWRVGVEQT
-567 ADESLLRRRKELEG
+567 ADESLARRRKELET
-581 RRAELKSASAR
+581 RKAELKSASAR
-592 SAADRLRAR
+592 SAAERLKAR
-601 QSGKDRI
+601 KSGQERI
-608 AAIDALTARGH
+608 AAIGTLTTRGR
-619 ELRGELATA
+619 ELRAELASA
-628 VAALGAAVAPPA
+628 VAALGTGGP
-640 TSATPAAPGA
+640 SA
-650 PVGA
+650 

>member
-22 GLAGRCGRPDLAEVL
+22 ALAGQCGRKDLAEVL
-37 AASAARWKDE
+37 AACAGRWKDE

-67 LVGHPDLLPVD
+67 LVSHPDLLPVD

-91 GPGPA
+91 GPRLT
-96 AVVHRSTEQGLVQTP
+96 AVVHRGTDAGPVQMP
-111 ITVESIPDYASMRGD
+111 ITIESIPDYASMRGD

-218 WQRLQEENKARL
+218 WRALREENKARL
-230 RTFVTEAIAATPGR
+230 KTFVTEAISADPAR
-244 AATLKALLEAPWIPV
+244 AATLAPLLEAPWIPV
-259 SSKLAEAAEVKRR
+259 SAKLAEAAEAKRR
-272 EGRRERADTLRAR
+272 EGRTERADTLRAR
-285 SGMDVLERRLRG
+285 SGMDALERHLRG

-307 ATVVAAAL
+307 ATVVSAAL
-315 SVLGSLATG
+315 SVLASLATG
-324 AGDDVAVGSED
+324 AKDDVVAGSDD
-335 EGDVTTRLAEVDA
+335 EGDVVARLAEVDA
-348 ELTGLAEL
+348 GLAEL
-356 SARRR
+356 TELAGRRR
-361 AGAVANTF
+361 TGAVANTF

-378 AARVAE
+378 AARVSE
-384 IRQPYENAIATLKS
+384 IRQPYENTIATLKK
-398 QAQLDKYMT
+398 QAQIDQYMA
-407 ELPESA
+407 ELPESV
-413 QRSLEAAWTQIV
+413 QRSLEAAWSQIV
-425 YDVETLA
+425 YDVERLA
-432 RTTLNSFAGDLGLDP
+432 RTTLDAFARDLGLDP
-447 VELAADRRAM
+447 VDLATDGRAM
-457 PNLTQVQVK
+457 PSLSQVQVR
-466 GDQAADDPVNVDMV
+466 GDLAADDPGSVDLI

-486 VSMGLSFGGLAAA
+486 ASIGLSLGGFATA

-510 PALGAAIFMGRRS
+510 PAIGAAIFMGRRS
-523 LEKVQRSQAAI
+523 MEKVQRSQAAI
-534 RGALRDQFAV
+534 RGALRDQFSV
-544 VSREMTLDL
+544 VAREMTLDL
-553 ERMVATWRVGVEQA
+553 ERMVATWRVGVEQT
-567 ADESLLRRRKELEG
+567 ADESLARRRRELET
-581 RRAELKSASAR
+581 RRAELRSASAR
-592 SAADRLRAR
+592 SAAERLKAR
-601 QSGKDRI
+601 KSGEDRI
-608 AAIDALTARGH
+608 AAIGALTTRGE
-619 ELRGELATA
+619 ELRRELATA
-628 VAALGAAVAPPA
+628 VAALGAERPV
-640 TSATPAAPGA
+640 PAAT
-650 PVGA
+650 

>member
-22 GLAGRCGRPDLAEVL
+22 SLAGRCGRPDLAEVL
-37 AASAARWKDE
+37 ATSAARWKDE

-91 GPGPA
+91 GPRLT
-96 AVVHRSTEQGLVQTP
+96 AVVHRGTDKGPVQTP

-132 VVSVDITL
+132 VVSVDITV
-140 DNPLLDGLRLLD
+140 DNPLLEGLRLLD

-206 AFVLTKV
+206 VFVLTKV

-218 WQRLQEENKARL
+218 WRSLQEENRARL
-230 RTFVTEAIAATPGR
+230 RTFVTEAIAADPGR
-244 AATLKALLEAPWIPV
+244 AAVLAPLLEAPWIPV
-259 SSKLAEAAEVKRR
+259 SSKLAEAAEAKRR
-272 EGRRERADTLRAR
+272 QGRPERAEALRAR
-285 SGMDVLERRLRG
+285 SGMDVLERHLRG

-315 SVLGSLATG
+315 SALSSLKAG
-324 AGDDVAVGSED
+324 AKDDVAAGSDD
-335 EGDVTTRLAEVDA
+335 EGDVAARVAEVDA
-348 ELTGLAEL
+348 ELAGLAEL
-356 SARRR
+356 AGRRR

-398 QAQLDKYMT
+398 QSQLDKYMT
-407 ELPESA
+407 ELPESV
-413 QRSLEAAWTQIV
+413 QRSLEAAWSQIV
-425 YDVETLA
+425 YDVERLA
-432 RTTLNSFAGDLGLDP
+432 RTTLNSFAADLGLDP
-447 VELAADRRAM
+447 VELASDRRAM
-457 PNLTQVQVK
+457 PTLTQVQVK
-466 GDQAADDPVNVDMV
+466 GDQAADEPVNVDMV

-534 RGALRDQFAV
+534 RGALRDQFSV
-544 VSREMTLDL
+544 VAREMTLDL

-567 ADESLLRRRKELEG
+567 ADESMLRRRKELEG

-592 SAADRLRAR
+592 SAADRRRAR
-601 QSGKDRI
+601 ESGEDRI
-608 AAIDALTARGH
+608 AAIDTLTARGH
-619 ELRGELATA
+619 ELRRELAAA
-628 VAALGAAVAPPA
+628 VAALGSAA
-640 TSATPAAPGA
+640 SPAAPGVPA
-650 PVGA
+650 V

>member
-22 GLAGRCGRPDLAEVL
+22 ALAGQCGRKDLAEVL
-37 AASAARWKDE
+37 AACAGRWKDE

-67 LVGHPDLLPVD
+67 LVSHPDLLPVD

-91 GPGPA
+91 GPRLT
-96 AVVHRSTEQGLVQTP
+96 AVVHRGTDAGPVEMP
-111 ITVESIPDYASMRGD
+111 ITIESIPDYASMRGD

-218 WQRLQEENKARL
+218 WRALQEENKTRL
-230 RTFVTEAIAATPGR
+230 ATFVTEAIAADPRR
-244 AATLKALLEAPWIPV
+244 AATLAPLLEAPWIPV
-259 SSKLAEAAEVKRR
+259 SAKLAEAAEAKRR
-272 EGRRERADTLRAR
+272 EGRTERADTLRAR
-285 SGMDVLERRLRG
+285 SGMDVLERYLRG

-302 ESARG
+302 DSARG

-315 SVLGSLATG
+315 SVLASLATG
-324 AGDDVAVGSED
+324 AKDDVAAGSDD
-335 EGDVTTRLAEVDA
+335 EGDVTARLAEVDA
-348 ELTGLAEL
+348 GLAEL
-356 SARRR
+356 AELAGRRR

-378 AARVAE
+378 AARVSE
-384 IRQPYENAIATLKS
+384 IRQPYENTIATLKK
-398 QAQLDKYMT
+398 QAQIDQYMA
-407 ELPESA
+407 ELPESV
-413 QRSLEAAWTQIV
+413 QRSLEAAWSQIV
-425 YDVETLA
+425 YDVEKLS
-432 RTTLNSFAGDLGLDP
+432 RTTLDAFARDLGLDP
-447 VELAADRRAM
+447 VDLATDGRAM
-457 PNLTQVQVK
+457 PSLSQVQVR
-466 GDQAADDPVNVDMV
+466 GDLAADDPGSVDLV

-486 VSMGLSFGGLAAA
+486 ASIGLSLGGFATA

-510 PALGAAIFMGRRS
+510 PAIGAAIFMGRRS
-523 LEKVQRSQAAI
+523 MEKVQRSQAAI
-534 RGALRDQFAV
+534 RGALRDQFSV
-544 VSREMTLDL
+544 VAREMTLDL
-553 ERMVATWRVGVEQA
+553 ERMVATWRVGVEQT
-567 ADESLLRRRKELEG
+567 ADESLARRRRELET

-592 SAADRLRAR
+592 SAAERLKAR
-601 QSGKDRI
+601 KSGEDRI
-608 AAIDALTARGH
+608 AAIGTLTKRGE
-619 ELRGELATA
+619 ELRKELATA
-628 VAALGAAVAPPA
+628 VAALGAERPV
-640 TSATPAAPGA
+640 PAAT
-650 PVGA
+650 

>member
-7 AGPVARL
+7 TGPVARL

-22 GLAGRCGRPDLAEVL
+22 ALAGQCGRQDLAEVL
-37 AASAARWKDE
+37 AACAGRWKDE

-91 GPGPA
+91 GPRLA
-96 AVVHRSTEQGLVQTP
+96 AVVHRSTDSGPLQTP
-111 ITVESIPDYASMRGD
+111 ITIESIPDYASMRGD

-172 RADALLFTLS
+172 RADALLFALS

-206 AFVLTKV
+206 VFVLTKV
-213 EDSAN
+213 EDSTN
-218 WQRLQEENKARL
+218 WRNLQEENKTRL
-230 RTFVTEAIAATPGR
+230 RTFVTEAIAADPAR
-244 AATLKALLEAPWIPV
+244 AATLAPLLEAPWIPV
-259 SSKLAEAAEVKRR
+259 SAKLAEAAEAKRR
-272 EGRRERADTLRAR
+272 EGREERANTLRAR
-285 SGMDVLERRLRG
+285 SGMDTLERHLRA

-315 SVLGSLATG
+315 SVLGSLATS
-324 AGDDVAVGSED
+324 AKDDVAAGSD
-335 EGDVTTRLAEVDA
+335 DDGDVTARLTEVDA
-348 ELTGLAEL
+348 DLAGLAEL

-361 AGAVANTF
+361 AGMVANTF
-369 LGREVAGIV
+369 IGREVGGIV
-378 AARVAE
+378 GARVAE
-384 IRQPYENAIATLKS
+384 IRQPYENTIATLKK
-398 QAQLDKYMT
+398 QAQIDQYMA
-407 ELPESA
+407 ELPVSV
-413 QRSLEAAWTQIV
+413 QRSLEAAWSQIV
-425 YDVETLA
+425 YDVEKLA
-432 RTTLNSFAGDLGLDP
+432 RTTLDAFARDLGLDP
-447 VELAADRRAM
+447 VELTADRQAM
-457 PNLTQVQVK
+457 PNLSQVQVR
-466 GDQAADDPVNVDMV
+466 GDMAAEAPESVDLI

-486 VSMGLSFGGLAAA
+486 ASIGLSLGGFATA

-510 PALGAAIFMGRRS
+510 PAIGAAIFMGRRS
-523 LEKVQRSQAAI
+523 MEKVQRSQAAI

-544 VSREMTLDL
+544 VTREMTLDL
-553 ERMVATWRVGVEQA
+553 ERMVATWRVSVEQA
-567 ADESLLRRRKELEG
+567 ADDTLARRRRELET

-592 SAADRLRAR
+592 SAADRLKAR
-601 QSGKDRI
+601 KSGQDRI
-608 AAIDALTARGH
+608 AAIGTLTRRGH
-619 ELRGELATA
+619 ELRKELAGA
-628 VAALGAAVAPPA
+628 VAALGTEQPVPA
-640 TSATPAAPGA
+640 GT
-650 PVGA
+650 

>member
-7 AGPVARL
+7 NGPVARL

-22 GLAGRCGRPDLAEVL
+22 ALAGRCGREDLAKVL
-37 AASAARWKDE
+37 AACAGRWKDE

-91 GPGPA
+91 GPA
-96 AVVHRSTEQGLVQTP
+96 LTAVVHRSTDSGPVQTP

-132 VVSVDITL
+132 VVSVDVTL
-140 DNPLLDGLRLLD
+140 DTPLLDGLRLLD

-206 AFVLTKV
+206 VFVLTKV

-218 WQRLQEENKARL
+218 WQSLQEENKARL
-230 RTFVTEAIAATPGR
+230 RTFVTQAVAENPAR
-244 AATLKALLEAPWIPV
+244 AATLCPLLEAPWIPV
-259 SSKLAEAAEVKRR
+259 SSKLAEAAEARRR
-272 EGRRERADTLRAR
+272 EGRQERADTLRAR
-285 SGMDVLERRLRG
+285 SGMDVLERHLRG

-302 ESARG
+302 DSARG

-315 SVLGSLATG
+315 SVLDALTAG
-324 AGDDVAVGSED
+324 AQDDVAAGSDD
-335 EGDVTTRLAEVDA
+335 EGDVTARLAEVEA

-356 SARRR
+356 AGRRR

-384 IRQPYENAIATLKS
+384 IRQPYENAIATLKT
-398 QAQLDKYMT
+398 QAQLDKYMA
-407 ELPESA
+407 ELPESV
-413 QRSLEAAWTQIV
+413 QRSLEAVWAQIV
-425 YDVETLA
+425 YDVENLA
-432 RTTLNSFAGDLGLDP
+432 KGTLNAFARDLGLDP
-447 VELAADRRAM
+447 VELAADGRAM
-457 PNLTQVQVK
+457 PSLTQVQVK
-466 GDQAADDPVNVDMV
+466 GDLAADDPGHVDLV
-480 RDVLPS
+480 RDVLPAS
-486 VSMGLSFGGLAAA
+486 SMGLSFGGLAAA

-510 PALGAAIFMGRRS
+510 PAIGAAIFLGRRS

-544 VSREMTLDL
+544 VAREMTLDL
-553 ERMVATWRVGVEQA
+553 ERMVATWRVGVEQT
-567 ADESLLRRRKELEG
+567 ADESLMRRRKELEG
-581 RRAELKSASAR
+581 RRAELKTASTR
-592 SAADRLRAR
+592 SAADRRRAR
-601 QSGKDRI
+601 QSGEDRI
-608 AAIDALTARGH
+608 TAIASLTTRGH
-619 ELRGELATA
+619 ELRKELAAA
-628 VAALGAAVAPPA
+628 VAALGAAPA
-640 TSATPAAPGA
+640 GAPGN
-650 PVGA
+650 

>member
-7 AGPVARL
+7 NGPVARL

-22 GLAGRCGRPDLAEVL
+22 ALAGRCGREDLAKVL
-37 AASAARWKDE
+37 AACAGRWKDE

-91 GPGPA
+91 GPA
-96 AVVHRSTEQGLVQTP
+96 LTAVVHRSTDSGPVQTP

-140 DNPLLDGLRLLD
+140 DTPLLDGLRLLD

-206 AFVLTKV
+206 VFVLTKV

-218 WQRLQEENKARL
+218 WQSLQEENKARL
-230 RTFVTEAIAATPGR
+230 RTFVTQAVAENPAR
-244 AATLKALLEAPWIPV
+244 AATLCPLLEAPWIPV
-259 SSKLAEAAEVKRR
+259 SSKLAEAAEARRR
-272 EGRRERADTLRAR
+272 EGRQERADTLRAR
-285 SGMDVLERRLRG
+285 SGMDVLERHLRG

-302 ESARG
+302 DSARG

-315 SVLGSLATG
+315 SVLGALTAG
-324 AGDDVAVGSED
+324 AEDDVAAGSDD
-335 EGDVTTRLAEVDA
+335 EGDVTARLAEVEA

-356 SARRR
+356 AGRRR

-384 IRQPYENAIATLKS
+384 IRQPYENAIATLKT
-398 QAQLDKYMT
+398 QAQLDKYMA
-407 ELPESA
+407 ELPESV
-413 QRSLEAAWTQIV
+413 QRSLEAVWSQIV
-425 YDVETLA
+425 YDVENLA
-432 RTTLNSFAGDLGLDP
+432 KGTLNAFALDLGLDP
-447 VELAADRRAM
+447 VELAADGRAM
-457 PNLTQVQVK
+457 PSLTQVQVK
-466 GDQAADDPVNVDMV
+466 GDLAADDPGHVDLV
-480 RDVLPS
+480 RDVLPAS
-486 VSMGLSFGGLAAA
+486 SMGLSFGGLAAA

-510 PALGAAIFMGRRS
+510 PAIGAAIFLGRRS

-544 VSREMTLDL
+544 VAREMTLDL
-553 ERMVATWRVGVEQA
+553 ERMVATWRVGVEQT
-567 ADESLLRRRKELEG
+567 ADESLMRRRKELEG
-581 RRAELKSASAR
+581 RRAELKTASTR
-592 SAADRLRAR
+592 SAADRRRAR
-601 QSGKDRI
+601 QSGEDRI
-608 AAIDALTARGH
+608 TAIASLTTRGH
-619 ELRGELATA
+619 ELRTELAAA
-628 VAALGAAVAPPA
+628 VAALGAAPA
-640 TSATPAAPGA
+640 GAPGS
-650 PVGA
+650 

>member
-7 AGPVARL
+7 DGPVARL

-22 GLAGRCGRPDLAEVL
+22 ALAGRCGRQDLAEVL
-37 AASAARWKDE
+37 AACAGRWKDE

-91 GPGPA
+91 GPA
-96 AVVHRSTEQGLVQTP
+96 LTAVVHRSTDKGPVQLP

-140 DNPLLDGLRLLD
+140 DSPLLDGLRLLD

-218 WQRLQEENKARL
+218 WQSLQEENKARL
-230 RTFVTEAIAATPGR
+230 RAFVTQAVADNPAR
-244 AATLKALLEAPWIPV
+244 AATLGPLLSAPWIPV
-259 SSKLAEAAEVKRR
+259 SAKLAEAAAAKRR
-272 EGRRERADTLRAR
+272 EGRPERADSLRAR
-285 SGMDVLERRLRG
+285 SGMDALERHLRG

-315 SVLGSLATG
+315 SVLGALTAGAKDDLA
-324 AGDDVAVGSED
+324 AGSDD
-335 EGDVTTRLAEVDA
+335 EGDVAARLAGVDA
-348 ELTGLAEL
+348 ELTELAEL
-356 SARRR
+356 TGRRR

-384 IRQPYENAIATLKS
+384 IRQPYENAIATLKT
-398 QAQLDKYMT
+398 QAQLEKYMA
-407 ELPESA
+407 ELPESV
-413 QRSLEAAWTQIV
+413 QRSLEAVWSQIV
-425 YDVETLA
+425 YDVENLA
-432 RTTLNSFAGDLGLDP
+432 KGTLNAFARDLGLDP
-447 VELAADRRAM
+447 VELAADGRAM
-457 PNLTQVQVK
+457 PSLTQVQVK
-466 GDQAADDPVNVDMV
+466 GDQAADDPGHVDLV

-486 VSMGLSFGGLAAA
+486 ASMGLSFGGLAAA

-510 PALGAAIFMGRRS
+510 PAIGAAIFMGRRS

-553 ERMVATWRVGVEQA
+553 ERMVAAWRVSVEQT

-581 RRAELKSASAR
+581 RRADLKAASAR
-592 SAADRLRAR
+592 SAADRRKSR
-601 QSGKDRI
+601 QSGEDRM
-608 AAIDALTARGH
+608 AAIGSLTARGH
-619 ELRGELATA
+619 ELREELAAA
-628 VAALGAAVAPPA
+628 VAALGAG
-640 TSATPAAPGA
+640 TATPPG
-650 PVGA
+650 GS

>member
-1 MTTPDP
+1 MTTPEQ

-22 GLAGRCGRPDLAEVL
+22 GLAGRCGRQDLAEVL

-91 GPGPA
+91 GPRLT
-96 AVVHRSTEQGLVQTP
+96 AVVHRNTGTGLVETP

-206 AFVLTKV
+206 VFVLTKV
-213 EDSAN
+213 EDSTN
-218 WQRLQEENKARL
+218 WRSLQEENQARL
-230 RTFVTEAIAATPGR
+230 RTFVTEAIAADPGR
-244 AATLKALLEAPWIPV
+244 AATLSPLLRAPWIPV
-259 SSKLAEAAEVKRR
+259 SSKLAEAAAAKRR
-272 EGRRERADTLRAR
+272 EGRAERADALRAR
-285 SGMDVLERRLRG
+285 SGMDVLERHLRG

-307 ATVVAAAL
+307 ATVVSAAL
-315 SVLGSLATG
+315 SVLNALATG
-324 AGDDVAVGSED
+324 AQDDVAAGSD
-335 EGDVTTRLAEVDA
+335 DAGDVTARLAELDA
-348 ELTGLAEL
+348 ELAALGEL
-356 SARRR
+356 VARRR

-369 LGREVAGIV
+369 LGREVGGIV

-384 IRQPYENAIATLKS
+384 IRQPYENAIATLKK
-398 QAQLDKYMT
+398 QEQIERYMA
-407 ELPESA
+407 ELPESV
-413 QRSLEAAWTQIV
+413 QRSLEAAWSQIV
-425 YDVETLA
+425 FDVEKLA
-432 RTTLNSFAGDLGLDP
+432 RTTLDAFARDLGLGP
-447 VELAADRRAM
+447 VELSADRSGM
-457 PNLTQVQVK
+457 PNLSQVQVK
-466 GDQAADDPVNVDMV
+466 GDQAADAPVDVDMV

-486 VSMGLSFGGLAAA
+486 ISMAASFGGLAAA
-499 LLGPVGFILVA
+499 MLGPIGFLLVA
-510 PALGAAIFMGRRS
+510 PAIGTSIFLGRRS
-523 LEKVQRSQAAI
+523 LEKVQRNQAAI
-534 RGALRDQFAV
+534 RGALRDQFSV
-544 VSREMTLDL
+544 VAREMTLDL

-567 ADESLLRRRKELEG
+567 ADDSLTRRRKELEG

-592 SAADRLRAR
+592 SAADRQKSR
-601 QSGKDRI
+601 QSGQDRI
-608 AAIDALTARGH
+608 SAINTLTRRGH
-619 ELRGELATA
+619 ALREELATA
-628 VAALGAAVAPPA
+628 VAAI
-640 TSATPAAPGA
+640 GA
-650 PVGA
+650 PAPAPVPVS

>member
-7 AGPVARL
+7 NGPVARL

-22 GLAGRCGRPDLAEVL
+22 SLAGRCGREDLAKVL
-37 AASAARWKDE
+37 AACAGRWKDE

-91 GPGPA
+91 GPA
-96 AVVHRSTEQGLVQTP
+96 LTAVVHRSTDGGPVQTP

-140 DNPLLDGLRLLD
+140 DAPLLDGLRLLD

-218 WQRLQEENKARL
+218 WQSLQEENKARL
-230 RTFVTEAIAATPGR
+230 RTFVAQAVAENPAR
-244 AATLKALLEAPWIPV
+244 AATLGPLLEAPWIPV
-259 SSKLAEAAEVKRR
+259 SSKLAEAAEAKRR

-285 SGMDVLERRLRG
+285 SGMDVLERHLRG

-307 ATVVAAAL
+307 ATVVATAL
-315 SVLGSLATG
+315 SVLGALTAG
-324 AGDDVAVGSED
+324 AEDDVAAGSDD
-335 EGDVTTRLAEVDA
+335 EGDVTARLAEVEA
-348 ELTGLAEL
+348 ELAGLAEL
-356 SARRR
+356 AGRRR

-384 IRQPYENAIATLKS
+384 IRQPYENAIATLKT
-398 QAQLDKYMT
+398 QAQLEKYMA
-407 ELPESA
+407 ELPESV
-413 QRSLEAAWTQIV
+413 QRSLEAIWSQIV
-425 YDVETLA
+425 YDVENLA
-432 RTTLNSFAGDLGLDP
+432 KGTLNAFARDLGLDP
-447 VELAADRRAM
+447 VELAADGRAM
-457 PNLTQVQVK
+457 PSLTQVQVK
-466 GDQAADDPVNVDMV
+466 GDLAADDPGQVDLV
-480 RDVLPS
+480 RDVLPAS
-486 VSMGLSFGGLAAA
+486 SMGLSFGGLAAA
-499 LLGPVGFILVA
+499 LLGPVGFLLVA
-510 PALGAAIFMGRRS
+510 PAIGAAIFMGRRS

-544 VSREMTLDL
+544 VAREMTLDL
-553 ERMVATWRVGVEQA
+553 ERMVATWRVGVEQT
-567 ADESLLRRRKELEG
+567 ADESLMRRRKELEG
-581 RRAELKSASAR
+581 RRAELKTSSTR
-592 SAADRLRAR
+592 SAADRRKAR
-601 QSGKDRI
+601 QSGEDRI
-608 AAIDALTARGH
+608 AAIASLTTRGH
-619 ELRGELATA
+619 ELRKELAAA
-628 VAALGAAVAPPA
+628 VAALGAAPA
-640 TSATPAAPGA
+640 GTPGS
-650 PVGA
+650 

>member
-1 MTTPDP
+1 MTTPDQN
-7 AGPVARL
+7 GPVARL

-22 GLAGRCGRPDLAEVL
+22 SLASRCGRADLAEVL
-37 AASAARWKDE
+37 AACAARWKDE

-67 LVGHPDLLPVD
+67 LVGHPDLVPVD

-91 GPGPA
+91 GPKLA
-96 AVVHRSTEQGLVQTP
+96 AVVHRSTENGPVQTP
-111 ITVESIPDYASMRGD
+111 ITIESIPDYASMRGD

-218 WQRLQEENKARL
+218 WRSLMEENQARL
-230 RTFVTEAIAATPGR
+230 RTFVNEAVAENPAR
-244 AATLKALLEAPWIPV
+244 AVTLNPLLSAPWIPV
-259 SSKLAEAAEVKRR
+259 SSKLAEAAEAKRR
-272 EGRRERADTLRAR
+272 EGRQERADALRAR
-285 SGMDVLERRLRG
+285 SGMDVLERHLRG

-302 ESARG
+302 DSARG

-324 AGDDVAVGSED
+324 AKDDVAVGSDD
-335 EGDVTTRLAEVDA
+335 EGDITARLAEVEA
-348 ELTGLAEL
+348 GLERLTELA
-356 SARRR
+356 AKRR

-384 IRQPYENAIATLKS
+384 VRQPYENAISTLKK
-398 QAQLDKYMT
+398 QEQIDRYMA
-407 ELPESA
+407 ELPLSV
-413 QRSLEAAWTQIV
+413 QRSLEAIWSQIV
-425 YDVETLA
+425 YDVEMLS
-432 RTTLNSFAGDLGLDP
+432 RTTLDAFARDLGLDP
-447 VELAADRRAM
+447 VDLEADRRM
-457 PNLTQVQVK
+457 LPNLSQVQVR
-466 GDQAADDPVNVDMV
+466 GDMAAGAPESVDMV

-486 VSMGLSFGGLAAA
+486 ASIGLSLGGFAAT

-510 PALGAAIFMGRRS
+510 PAIGAAIFMGRRS
-523 LEKVQRSQAAI
+523 MEKVQRNQAAL
-534 RGALRDQFAV
+534 RSALRDQFSL

-553 ERMVATWRVGVEQA
+553 ERMVATWRVNVEQV
-567 ADESLLRRRKELEG
+567 ADESLMRRRKELES
-581 RRAELKSASAR
+581 RRAELKAASAR
-592 SAADRLRAR
+592 SAEDRRKAR
-601 QSGKDRI
+601 QSGQDRI
-608 AAIDALTARGH
+608 TAIDTLTKRGH
-619 ELRGELATA
+619 ELRKELATA
-628 VAALGAAVAPPA
+628 VAALGGGV
-640 TSATPAAPGA
+640 
-650 PVGA
+650 

>member
-7 AGPVARL
+7 NGPVARL

-22 GLAGRCGRPDLAEVL
+22 ALAGRCGREDLAKVL
-37 AASAARWKDE
+37 AACAGRWKDE

-91 GPGPA
+91 GPA
-96 AVVHRSTEQGLVQTP
+96 LTAVVHRSTDGGPVQTP

-132 VVSVDITL
+132 VVSVDVTL
-140 DNPLLDGLRLLD
+140 DTPLLDGLRLLD

-206 AFVLTKV
+206 VFVLTKV

-218 WQRLQEENKARL
+218 WQSLQEENKARL
-230 RTFVTEAIAATPGR
+230 RTFVTQAVAENPAR
-244 AATLKALLEAPWIPV
+244 AATLCPLLEAPWIPV
-259 SSKLAEAAEVKRR
+259 SSKLAEAAEARRR
-272 EGRRERADTLRAR
+272 EGRQERADTLRAR
-285 SGMDVLERRLRG
+285 SGMDVLERHLRG

-302 ESARG
+302 DSARG

-315 SVLGSLATG
+315 SVLGALTAG
-324 AGDDVAVGSED
+324 AEDDVAAGSDD
-335 EGDVTTRLAEVDA
+335 EGDVTARLAEVEA

-356 SARRR
+356 AGRRR

-384 IRQPYENAIATLKS
+384 IRQPYENAIATLKT
-398 QAQLDKYMT
+398 QAQLDKYMA
-407 ELPESA
+407 ELPESV
-413 QRSLEAAWTQIV
+413 QRSLEAVWSQIV
-425 YDVETLA
+425 YDVENLA
-432 RTTLNSFAGDLGLDP
+432 KGTLNAFARDLGLDP
-447 VELAADRRAM
+447 VELAADGRAM
-457 PNLTQVQVK
+457 PSLTQVQVK
-466 GDQAADDPVNVDMV
+466 GDLAADDPGHVDLV
-480 RDVLPS
+480 RDVLPAS
-486 VSMGLSFGGLAAA
+486 SMGLSFGGLAAA

-510 PALGAAIFMGRRS
+510 PAIGAAIYLGRRS

-544 VSREMTLDL
+544 VAREMTLDL
-553 ERMVATWRVGVEQA
+553 ERMVATWRVGVEQT
-567 ADESLLRRRKELEG
+567 ADESLMRRRKELEG
-581 RRAELKSASAR
+581 RRAELKTASTR
-592 SAADRLRAR
+592 SAADRRRAR
-601 QSGKDRI
+601 QSGEDRI
-608 AAIDALTARGH
+608 TAIASLTTRGH
-619 ELRGELATA
+619 ELRTELAAA
-628 VAALGAAVAPPA
+628 VAALGAAPA
-640 TSATPAAPGA
+640 GTPGS
-650 PVGA
+650 

>member
-7 AGPVARL
+7 NGPVARL

-22 GLAGRCGRPDLAEVL
+22 ALAGQCGRPDLAEVL
-37 AASAARWKDE
+37 AACAGRWKDE

-91 GPGPA
+91 GPRLT
-96 AVVHRSTEQGLVQTP
+96 AVVHRATDAGPVRTP

-140 DNPLLDGLRLLD
+140 DSPLLDGLRLLD

-218 WQRLQEENKARL
+218 WRSLMEENRARL
-230 RTFVTEAIAATPGR
+230 RTFVTEAIAETPGR
-244 AATLKALLEAPWIPV
+244 AATLAPLLEAPWIPV
-259 SSKLAEAAEVKRR
+259 SAKLAEAAEAKRR
-272 EGRRERADTLRAR
+272 EGRAERADSLRAR
-285 SGMDVLERRLRG
+285 SGMDVLERHLRG

-302 ESARG
+302 DSARG

-324 AGDDVAVGSED
+324 ARDDVAAGSDD
-335 EGDVTTRLAEVDA
+335 EGDVAERLAAVDA
-348 ELTGLAEL
+348 GLAEL
-356 SARRR
+356 TELAGRRR
-361 AGAVANTF
+361 AGVVANTF

-384 IRQPYENAIATLKS
+384 IRQPYENTIATLKK
-398 QAQLDKYMT
+398 QAQVDQYMA
-407 ELPESA
+407 ELPESV
-413 QRSLEAAWTQIV
+413 QRSLEAAWSQIV
-425 YDVETLA
+425 YDVEALS
-432 RTTLNSFAGDLGLDP
+432 RTTLDAFARDLGMDP
-447 VELAADRRAM
+447 VDLAGGGRAM
-457 PNLTQVQVK
+457 PGLSQVQVR
-466 GDQAADDPVNVDMV
+466 GDMAADDAGGVDLI

-486 VSMGLSFGGLAAA
+486 ASIGLSLGGFATA

-510 PALGAAIFMGRRS
+510 PAIGAAIFMGRRS
-523 LEKVQRSQAAI
+523 MEKVQRSQAAI
-534 RGALRDQFAV
+534 RGALRDQFSV
-544 VSREMTLDL
+544 VAREMTLDL
-553 ERMVATWRVGVEQA
+553 ERMVATWRVGVEQT
-567 ADESLLRRRKELEG
+567 ADESLARRRRELET
-581 RRAELKSASAR
+581 RKAELRSASAR
-592 SAADRLRAR
+592 SAAERLKAR
-601 QSGKDRI
+601 TSGQERI
-608 AAIDALTARGH
+608 ATIGTLTTRGR
-619 ELRGELATA
+619 ELRTELASA
-628 VAALGAAVAPPA
+628 VAALGAAG
-640 TSATPAAPGA
+640 TP
-650 PVGA
+650 V

>member
-7 AGPVARL
+7 NGPVARL

-22 GLAGRCGRPDLAEVL
+22 ALAGRCGREDLAKVL
-37 AASAARWKDE
+37 AACAGRWKDE

-91 GPGPA
+91 GPA
-96 AVVHRSTEQGLVQTP
+96 LTAVVHRSTDSGPVQTP

-132 VVSVDITL
+132 VVSVDVTL
-140 DNPLLDGLRLLD
+140 DTPLLDGLRLLD

-206 AFVLTKV
+206 VFVLTKV

-218 WQRLQEENKARL
+218 WQSLQEENKARL
-230 RTFVTEAIAATPGR
+230 RTFVTQAVAEDPAR
-244 AATLKALLEAPWIPV
+244 AATLCPLLEAPWIPV
-259 SSKLAEAAEVKRR
+259 SSKLAEAAEARRR
-272 EGRRERADTLRAR
+272 EGRQERADTLRAR
-285 SGMDVLERRLRG
+285 SGMDVLERHLRG

-302 ESARG
+302 DSARG

-315 SVLGSLATG
+315 SVLGALTAG
-324 AGDDVAVGSED
+324 AEDDVAAGSDD
-335 EGDVTTRLAEVDA
+335 EGDVTARLAEVEA

-356 SARRR
+356 AGRRR

-378 AARVAE
+378 TARVAE
-384 IRQPYENAIATLKS
+384 IRQPYENAIATLKT
-398 QAQLDKYMT
+398 QAQLDKYMA
-407 ELPESA
+407 ELPESV
-413 QRSLEAAWTQIV
+413 QRSLEAVWSQIV
-425 YDVETLA
+425 YDVENLA
-432 RTTLNSFAGDLGLDP
+432 KGTLNAFARDLGLDP
-447 VELAADRRAM
+447 VELAADGRAM
-457 PNLTQVQVK
+457 PSLTQVQVK
-466 GDQAADDPVNVDMV
+466 GDLAADDPGHVDLV
-480 RDVLPS
+480 RDVLPAS
-486 VSMGLSFGGLAAA
+486 SMGLSFGGLAAA

-510 PALGAAIFMGRRS
+510 PAIGAAIFLGRRS

-544 VSREMTLDL
+544 VAREMTLDL
-553 ERMVATWRVGVEQA
+553 ERMVATWRVGVEQT
-567 ADESLLRRRKELEG
+567 ADESLMRRRKELEG
-581 RRAELKSASAR
+581 RRAELKASSTR
-592 SAADRLRAR
+592 SAADRRRAR
-601 QSGKDRI
+601 QSGEDRI
-608 AAIDALTARGH
+608 TAIASLTTRGH
-619 ELRGELATA
+619 ELRTELAAA
-628 VAALGAAVAPPA
+628 VAALGAAPA
-640 TSATPAAPGA
+640 GTPGS
-650 PVGA
+650 